1 MLEKLNHPR
10 VFLFYKEIVPGT
22 NKVKWIFKKRFN
34 KYPQDLENET
44 GFIRVMSPDFEQYID
59 INRGP
64 NQFVIRNTT
73 TDVIINVI
81 SRDLMDPNKGEIHT
95 IMNRFKWI
103 DNN

>member
-44 GFIRVMSPDFEQYID
+44 GFIRVMSPDFE
-59 INRGP
+59 
-64 NQFVIRNTT
+64 
-73 TDVIINVI
+73 
-81 SRDLMDPNKGEIHT
+81 
-95 IMNRFKWI
+95 
-103 DNN
+103 